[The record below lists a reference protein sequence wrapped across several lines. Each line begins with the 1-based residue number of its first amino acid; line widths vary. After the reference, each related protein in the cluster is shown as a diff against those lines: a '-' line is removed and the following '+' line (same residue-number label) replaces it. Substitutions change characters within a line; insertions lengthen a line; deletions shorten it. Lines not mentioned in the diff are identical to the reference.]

1 MCTSFLTSTLLLED
15 VSIVSGSSRVVVFVF
30 DFVLGLN
37 SGATGV
43 EEETNEV
50 FLDLKNE
57 VMPDDDEEVEEEG
70 GVVEFFFLFLGF
82 IMLGLCLVDSTSGVR
97 MERGGMEED

>member
-1 MCTSFLTSTLLLED
+1 MQRRKLTRSMTALWTSSCALPRRFCTSFLTSTLLLED

-57 VMPDDDEEVEEEG
+57 VMPGEDEVEEEG
-70 GVVEFFFLFLGF
+70 GVVEFF
-82 IMLGLCLVDSTSGVR
+82 S
-97 MERGGMEED
+97 

>member
-1 MCTSFLTSTLLLED
+1 M
-15 VSIVSGSSRVVVFVF
+15 F

-70 GVVEFFFLFLGF
+70 GVVEFF
-82 IMLGLCLVDSTSGVR
+82 S
-97 MERGGMEED
+97 

>member
-1 MCTSFLTSTLLLED
+1 
-15 VSIVSGSSRVVVFVF
+15 VF

-57 VMPDDDEEVEEEG
+57 VMPGEDEVEEEG
-70 GVVEFFFLFLGF
+70 GVVEFF
-82 IMLGLCLVDSTSGVR
+82 S
-97 MERGGMEED
+97 